1 VKFTKSTAYALH
13 ALMYMVRHIT
23 QLPLSIGG
31 ISRAE
36 CIPQAQLARLFPQL
50 VKAGLV
56 KTVKERPKKYTFAKD
71 PEQISLLDLFE
82 AIEGKPLFGDCLL
95 QHCACTGTIENCLI
109 YAQWHEAG
117 QKMRKVF
124 SQTSLVNAAWS
135 HPEHR
140 FDSPAAP
147 GVASNE

>member
-31 ISRAE
+31 IARAE
-36 CIPQAQLARLFPQL
+36 GIPQGQLAKLFPQL

-56 KTVKERPKKYTFAKD
+56 KTVKGRPKKYAFAKD
-71 PEQISLLDLFE
+71 PEHISLLDLFE
-82 AIEGKPLFGDCLL
+82 AVEGKPLFDDCLL
-95 QHCACTGTIENCLI
+95 RHCVCTGTTENCLI

-124 SQTSLVNAAWS
+124 SETSLKNAAWS

-140 FDSPAAP
+140 FSSPAAP
-147 GVASNE
+147 GAVSGE